1 MREQKFNVLEKE
13 CSLNTLSVKSVE
25 QPLCVAVDGKEIIS
39 SSPVICIY
47 IKVDTYMYGPSSKV
61 NATVPGTL
69 HWLIVTPYGTLPS
82 RGRPPVGGPV
92 GPGGEGPPVQLP
104 YAD

>member
-1 MREQKFNVLEKE
+1 
-13 CSLNTLSVKSVE
+13 
-25 QPLCVAVDGKEIIS
+25 
-39 SSPVICIY
+39 
-47 IKVDTYMYGPSSKV
+47 MYGPSSKV